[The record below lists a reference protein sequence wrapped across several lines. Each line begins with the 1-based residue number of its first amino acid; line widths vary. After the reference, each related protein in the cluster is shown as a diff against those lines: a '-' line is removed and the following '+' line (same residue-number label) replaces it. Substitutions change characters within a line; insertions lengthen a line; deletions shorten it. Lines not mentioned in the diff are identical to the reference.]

1 MYKKFP
7 IFLLILLLVPIYA
20 ENVSGIVSCYLV
32 PPNSDFQ
39 SCFLMLYRTDNS
51 HVTLCNNTAPYLQKY
66 GCLINVTTTINN
78 QVKNYTIPIN
88 FTWINC
94 QNPILYIYKDKNS
107 HVSLSS
113 VPNSYSVCFDQNFS
127 KVLNI
132 SNISGTFLIGL
143 YNINNSHVSINSAS
157 NLPYKFFINVT
168 DKVFPNVIYNNTRDY
183 IILPAHINVNFS
195 DNLFLYYC
203 EIYIN
208 NKPVY
213 LSNYCRYLSYYSY
226 TFSINESDCPSGSQ
240 CNITYVVVDLAGNLY
255 KLVKSYTILN
265 PCLEISLD
273 GGLSSL
279 ILVGFE
285 PRFLDIKLRIP
296 PLCTGN
302 FTNSTLIID
311 GMDCTGIILI
321 NGRTKLSYSVSNL
334 PYTTSVR
341 IDPLRTGRCNLRI
354 VFNGTIEGLGENRVY
369 TITIPVSV
377 SIRTALGF
385 LIVSEPTITIAVILI
400 LISLLLL

>member
-7 IFLLILLLVPIYA
+7 IFLFILLLIPIYA
-20 ENVSGIVSCYLV
+20 ENVSGIVSCHFI
-32 PPNSDFQ
+32 PPNSDLS
-39 SCFLMLYRTDNS
+39 SCFLMLYRMDNS
-51 HVTLCNNTAPYLQKY
+51 HVALCNNTAPYLQKY
-66 GCLINVTTTINN
+66 GCLINVTTTVNN
-78 QVKNYTIPIN
+78 QVKNYTIPIK

-132 SNISGTFLIGL
+132 SNSSGTFLIGL
-143 YNINNSHVSINSAS
+143 YNITNSHVSINNTSLS
-157 NLPYKFFINVT
+157 YRLFINVT
-168 DKVFPNVIYNNTRDY
+168 DKVFPNVIYNNTKDY
-183 IILPAHINVNFS
+183 IILPAYINVSFS

-208 NKPVY
+208 NKPIY
-213 LSNYCRYLSYYSY
+213 LSDHCRYSSYYSY
-226 TFSINESDCPSGSQ
+226 TFSINESDCPKNQ
-240 CNITYVVVDLAGNLY
+240 CNITYVAVDLAGNLY
-255 KLVKSYTILN
+255 KLVKSYTVLN

-311 GMDCTGIILI
+311 GTDCTGIILI

-354 VFNGTIEGLGENRVY
+354 VFNGTIKDLEENIVY
-369 TITIPVSV
+369 TTTIPVSV

-385 LIVSEPTITIAVILI
+385 LIVSEPTIIIAVVLILI
-400 LISLLLL
+400 LLLLL